1 MKSELSRT
9 MKATSRTDPE
19 HVQVSACGRY
29 RIVKEGTVIDH
40 PDAYRLCMMGVA
52 KPADDE
58 CLERL
63 ADEGWGP
70 DVFNEKWQ
78 AASLQMKEW
87 EQGIRDANTNIPTP
101 QKELNDSRD
110 SDSGSVLHNR
120 QTSED

>member
-1 MKSELSRT
+1 MKSKLSRT

-19 HVQVSACGRY
+19 QVQVSACGRY

-70 DVFNEKWQ
+70 DVFADKWQ

-110 SDSGSVLHNR
+110 PDSGSVLHDSE
-120 QTSED
+120 TSED

>member
-1 MKSELSRT
+1 MKSKLSRT

-19 HVQVSACGRY
+19 QVQVSACGRY

-70 DVFNEKWQ
+70 DVFADKWQ

-110 SDSGSVLHNR
+110 PDSRSVLR
-120 QTSED
+120 DSETSED

>member
-1 MKSELSRT
+1 

-19 HVQVSACGRY
+19 QVQVSACGRY

-58 CLERL
+58 CLGRL

-70 DVFNEKWQ
+70 DVFDDKWQ
-78 AASLQMKEW
+78 AASLQMEEW
-87 EQGIRDANTNIPTP
+87 EQGIRDANTNLPTP

-110 SDSGSVLHNR
+110 SDSGSVLHDSE
-120 QTSED
+120 TSED